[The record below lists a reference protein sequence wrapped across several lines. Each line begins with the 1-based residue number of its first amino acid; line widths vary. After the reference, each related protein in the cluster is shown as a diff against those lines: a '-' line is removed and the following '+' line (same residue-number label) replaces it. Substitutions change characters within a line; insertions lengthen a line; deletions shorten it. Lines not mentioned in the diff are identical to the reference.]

1 MSRPLDVIVSVAIG
15 GAIGSVARYLLTGA
29 VASRLNTTFPLGTL
43 MVNVVGCVAIGM
55 LMHVALNLPQA
66 SPAVRALLITGLC
79 GGFTTFST
87 FSWETMAAIEEGEF
101 ARAAWYVGGSVVL
114 GLLAVWVG
122 REVAGLALNSLR
134 GGAA

>member
-1 MSRPLDVIVSVAIG
+1 MSRPLDVVASVAIG
-15 GAIGSVARYLLTGA
+15 GALGSVARYLLTGA
-29 VASRLNTTFPLGTL
+29 VASRLNTTFPTGTL
-43 MVNVVGCVAIGM
+43 VVNVAGCLAIGM
-55 LMHVALNLPQA
+55 LMHLALNMPQV
-66 SPAVRALLITGLC
+66 SPPVRALLITGLC

-101 ARAAWYVGGSVVL
+101 ARAALYVASSVVL

-122 REVAGLALNSLR
+122 REVAGLALHSLR